1 MIAFLHTSK
10 NLIERFENLVRKF
23 NKDIDI
29 NHFVNE
35 NLLKNALENDE
46 TDSISFKKEVDE
58 IRKYKPNLVVC
69 TCSTYGELSEENGV
83 LRIDEP
89 IVRHIVGNYGR
100 VGLVYTANSTK
111 TVSANLIVKLAAE
124 LNKNVEIIY
133 CDCSSYWS
141 HFESKDLVAYEKGIA
156 EKIKS
161 IVPKVDVVFLA
172 QASMEGAKTYL
183 DDIGIEV
190 FSSPEFGIQEFLWKA
205 DLGYK

>member
-10 NLIERFENLVRKF
+10 NLVERFEKLVRKF
-23 NKDIDI
+23 DKDIEI
-29 NHFVNE
+29 KHFVNE
-35 NLLKNALENDE
+35 ALLKEALESGE
-46 TDSISFKKEVDE
+46 TDSNSFKKEVDE
-58 IRKYKPNLVVC
+58 IRKHNPNLIVC

-89 IVRHIVGNYGR
+89 IVRYIVENYGK

-111 TVSANLIVKLAAE
+111 TVSANLIIKLADE

-141 HFESKDLVAYEKGIA
+141 RFKSKDFVGYEKGIA

-172 QASMEGAKTYL
+172 QASMEGAKRYL

-190 FSSPEFGIQEFLWKA
+190 FSSPEFGIQEFLR
-205 DLGYK
+205 